1 MTRHIATIA
10 ALMSMAASAQT
21 ADTQTVSLL
30 FAGDMMQHAPQITAA
45 RQPDGTYAY
54 DECFEAV
61 GADVASAD
69 VAICNFEVTLG
80 GPPYKGYPQFS
91 APDDYFEA
99 MTRAGFDVFLTANN
113 HCLDKGRAGLERT
126 IRTIDSLG
134 YVQLGTYLDSLD
146 RCARY
151 PAVVEKNGIR
161 IALLNYTYGTNGLP
175 DRKPAIVNRID
186 RRQMK
191 ADIERARQS
200 SPDLIIANMHWGDE
214 YKAEPN
220 DGQRQLARWL
230 IDQGV
235 DHVIGSHPHTVQ
247 TMEMMADDR
256 GGQHLVVYSL
266 GNYLSNMTKD
276 FTAGGLTVRLTF
288 EKTPQG
294 TRLTDCRHCITYVA
308 RPVDSQL
315 KNYKILSAGSDI
327 SNLPTAVD
335 EKMRLFVDEVRRRL
349 AGCTCSQEYTL
360 E

>member
-200 SPDLIIANMHWGDE
+200 SPDLIIANMHWGRAQRR
-214 YKAEPN
+214 AEAAGPVADRPGRGPRHRLASAHRADHGD
-220 DGQRQLARWL
+220 DGRRPRRAALGGLLAGQLPL
-230 IDQGV
+230 EHDQGL
-235 DHVIGSHPHTVQ
+235 HRRRPHR
-247 TMEMMADDR
+247 A
-256 GGQHLVVYSL
+256 
-266 GNYLSNMTKD
+266 
-276 FTAGGLTVRLTF
+276 
-288 EKTPQG
+288 
-294 TRLTDCRHCITYVA
+294 
-308 RPVDSQL
+308 
-315 KNYKILSAGSDI
+315 SDI
-327 SNLPTAVD
+327 RKDAAGHAPDRLPTLHHLRGAPG
-335 EKMRLFVDEVRRRL
+335 RL
-349 AGCTCSQEYTL
+349 AAEEL
-360 E
+360 